1 MFFDKKKMT
10 EEEKE
15 ILDNSKLTERID
27 TCKLY
32 KEYVEP
38 IHSKIFEYIKQ
49 ICMLILVVN
58 GTIIVTAIS
67 LNNPIYND
75 IILKS
80 FISLILLFFYIMIL
94 FAINILIFDFL
105 YSKKNK
111 RYIQRAYLKL
121 LLVSLFTYV
130 FIGIQIIAL
139 SFGFETIKYL
149 FIN

>member
-1 MFFDKKKMT
+1 MSDKKLT

-15 ILDNSKLTERID
+15 ILDNSNLTERINKF
-27 TCKLY
+27 KLY

-38 IHSKIFEYIKQ
+38 IHSKVFEYIKQ

-58 GTIIVTAIS
+58 GTIIVTGIT
-67 LNNPIYND
+67 LNDPIYND

-105 YSKKNK
+105 YSKKNE
-111 RYIQRAYLKL
+111 RYIKRAYFKL
-121 LLVSLFTYV
+121 LSVSIFTYA

-139 SFGFETIKYL
+139 SFGFETIKHL